1 MKAVKEIIDNIVE
14 FLKDPQFQVEK
25 IILFGSRAKKEHKEF
40 SDIDI
45 AIVTKQKLDIRTK
58 RKIKDKIEELSG
70 IYSVDLIFLE
80 QTSNEFKEIIKETGI
95 TIYEKN
101 RNNTSTK

>member
-25 IILFGSRAKKEHKEF
+25 IILFGSRAKKEHKE
-40 SDIDI
+40 
-45 AIVTKQKLDIRTK
+45 
-58 RKIKDKIEELSG
+58 LSG

-95 TIYEKN
+95 TIYEK
-101 RNNTSTK
+101 K

>member
-25 IILFGSRAKKEHKEF
+25 IILFGSRAKKEHKKF

-101 RNNTSTK
+101 RNNNSTK

>member
-80 QTSNEFKEIIKETGI
+80 QTSNEFKEIIKKTGI

>member
-101 RNNTSTK
+101 RNNNSTK

>member
-25 IILFGSRAKKEHKEF
+25 IILFGSRAKKENKKF

-101 RNNTSTK
+101 RNNNSTK